1 MGFWELI
8 VIAIGVS
15 MDAFAVSI
23 CKGLSV
29 EKVEKKHLLSAGLWF
44 GGSQALMPLLGY
56 LLGSNFKV
64 IIERIDHW
72 IAFALLAIIG
82 INMIRESRGEIES
95 MDASFSAKV
104 MFPLAIAD
112 SIDALAVGIT
122 FAFLEVNI
130 LPAISLIGVTTFLF
144 SVAGILIGNQFGSR
158 YKSKAEFAGGMI
170 LIGMGLLIVLEHT
183 GIL

>member
-8 VIAIGVS
+8 VIAVGVS

-56 LLGSNFKV
+56 LLGNNFQL
-64 IIERIDHW
+64 IIERVDHW
-72 IAFALLAIIG
+72 LSFALLAIIG
-82 INMIRESRGEIES
+82 INMIRESRGEIETL
-95 MDASFSAKV
+95 DASFSAKV

-112 SIDALAVGIT
+112 SIDALAVGVT

-130 LPAISLIGVTTFLF
+130 LPAILIIGITTFCF
-144 SVAGILIGNQFGSR
+144 SVAGIIIGNQFGSR
-158 YKSKAEFAGGMI
+158 YKSKAEFAGGVI
-170 LIGMGLLIVLEHT
+170 LIGMGILIVLEHT
-183 GIL
+183 GIM